1 MKPYISQTIE
11 SNSCG
16 AHSIAY
22 YLWETTKAQSI
33 NDRTFVANIHKK
45 IQIGPNNMGIP
56 EIYSNPE
63 KIAYELSNNWS
74 SYSYTCMLS
83 NSTVIPIAKNLN
95 ISTKNIDIIDK
106 VKKGANKYAIIICS
120 IGYMT
125 PSLHYML
132 IKYEQNTFKLLDSLY
147 NLDHSTFKILDS
159 IYGIDHVIWE
169 DFTIETNNKLTL
181 DRNSNYFYTGAGI
194 LID

>member
-1 MKPYISQTIE
+1 MKTYNSQTIE

-16 AHSIAY
+16 AYSIAY
-22 YLWETTKAQSI
+22 YLWETNKSQTI
-33 NDRTFVANIHKK
+33 NDRTFVANIHKR
-45 IQIGPNNMGIP
+45 IQIGSNNMGIP

-63 KIAYELSNNWS
+63 KIAYELNNNWS
-74 SYSYTCMLS
+74 SYSYICILS
-83 NSTVIPIAKNLN
+83 NSTVMPIAKSLN
-95 ISTKNIDIIDK
+95 ISTKNIDILDK
-106 VKKGANKYAIIICS
+106 LKTGANKYAIIICS

-125 PSLHYML
+125 PALHYML

-147 NLDHSTFKILDS
+147 NLDHSTFKILDL
-159 IYGIDHVIWE
+159 IYGTDKVVWE
-169 DFTIETNNKLTL
+169 KFTMETNNKLIL